1 MSENV
6 RVPYSKYL
14 MVWFA
19 LVLGTGITIMVAGLQ
34 VGGWSVFAA
43 IAIAAIKATLVL
55 FYFMHLRYESVM
67 FKAAL
72 TVAMLTLAVIMALT
86 FADVSFR

>member
-1 MSENV
+1 MEESA
-6 RVPYSKYL
+6 RIPYSRYL

-19 LVLGTGITIMVAGLQ
+19 LVLFTGVTIMVAGLQ

-43 IAIAAIKATLVL
+43 IFIAAIKGTLVL
-55 FYFMHLRYESVM
+55 FYFMHLRYESGIFRV
-67 FKAAL
+67 AL

>member
-1 MSENV
+1 MEEHT
-6 RVPYSKYL
+6 RIPYSRYL

-19 LVLGTGITIMVAGLQ
+19 LVLFTGITITVAGLQ

-55 FYFMHLRYESVM
+55 FYFMHLRYEAAI
-67 FKAAL
+67 FKVAL

>member
-1 MSENV
+1 MDENA
-6 RVPYSKYL
+6 RIPYSKYL

-19 LVLGTGITIMVAGLQ
+19 LVVLTGITIMVAGLQ
-34 VGGWSVFAA
+34 VGGWSAFAA
-43 IAIAAIKATLVL
+43 IFIAAIKGTLVL
-55 FYFMHLRYESVM
+55 FYFMHLRYESGL
-67 FKAAL
+67 FKIAL

>member
-1 MSENV
+1 MEESA
-6 RVPYSKYL
+6 RVPYSRYL
-14 MVWFA
+14 MVWLA
-19 LVLGTGITIMVAGLQ
+19 LVVLTGITIMVAGLQ

-43 IAIAAIKATLVL
+43 IFIAAIKGALVL
-55 FYFMHLRYESVM
+55 FYFMHLRYEGAL
-67 FKAAL
+67 FKVAL

>member
-1 MSENV
+1 MDESA
-6 RVPYSKYL
+6 RIPYSRYL

-19 LVLGTGITIMVAGLQ
+19 LVVFTGITIMVAGLQ

-43 IAIAAIKATLVL
+43 IFIAAIKGTLVL
-55 FYFMHLRYESVM
+55 FYFMHLRYESM
-67 FKAAL
+67 LFKVAL
-72 TVAMLTLAVIMALT
+72 MVAMLTLAVIMALT

>member
-1 MSENV
+1 MEEHT
-6 RVPYSKYL
+6 RIPYSRYL

-19 LVLGTGITIMVAGLQ
+19 LVLFTGITITVAGLQ
-34 VGGWSVFAA
+34 VEGWSVFAA

-55 FYFMHLRYESVM
+55 FYFMHLRYEAAI
-67 FKAAL
+67 FKVAL

>member
-1 MSENV
+1 MSENL
-6 RVPYSKYL
+6 RIPYSKYL

-43 IAIAAIKATLVL
+43 IAIAAIKANLVL
-55 FYFMHLRYESVM
+55 FYFMHLRYEAAI
-67 FKAAL
+67 FKVAL

>member
-1 MSENV
+1 MEDNT

-19 LVLGTGITIMVAGLQ
+19 LVLLTGITITVAGLQ

-43 IAIAAIKATLVL
+43 IFIAAIKGTLVL
-55 FYFMHLRYESVM
+55 FYFMHLRYESGL
-67 FKAAL
+67 FKVAV
-72 TVAMLTLAVIMALT
+72 TVAMLTLAVIMVLT